1 MFILKRRFDEYI
13 TNGRFFLVEKAIAEN
28 DGEVEF
34 FINTKESIWGTIKS
48 SWAQRNTKYAG
59 AESIKT
65 VVPSIRFPSLIE
77 KFGSPHYIKIDIEGA
92 DLLCLEGLLEF
103 QVRPQF
109 VSTELEDRHSLLK
122 AIHLLNKLG
131 YRRFK
136 TIDQRLVPK
145 QMPPSPAR
153 EGIYLPYHF
162 DLGSSGLFGDELP
175 GKWLPRHATMAQYYL
190 LLARNRLLSRF
201 SWYDLHA
208 ALPNS

>member
-1 MFILKRRFDEYI
+1 MQELNPSKLSFPQFD
-13 TNGRFFLVEKAIAEN
+13 
-28 DGEVEF
+28 
-34 FINTKESIWGTIKS
+34 
-48 SWAQRNTKYAG
+48 
-59 AESIKT
+59 
-65 VVPSIRFPSLIE
+65 FPSLIE

-92 DLLCLEGLLEF
+92 DYLCLEGLLEF

-175 GKWLPRHATMAQYYL
+175 GEVATAPL
-190 LLARNRLLSRF
+190 LWHNIIFFSREIGAYHG
-201 SWYDLHA
+201 SHGTIYTQPCPILEWWVIPADLRGT
-208 ALPNS
+208 P